1 MGNLLGWA
9 MDEAPGAS
17 LVNALAS
24 TRQGNDTIFGW
35 YARYLAAKEEG
46 HDAVNGTAGILLE
59 NDGTL
64 AINNVVDR
72 MLREAPAVEF
82 SSYAPLKGLP
92 DFLDF
97 VLKIQSVYLLIY

>member
-35 YARYLAAKEEG
+35 YARYLAAKRK
-46 HDAVNGTAGILLE
+46 GT
-59 NDGTL
+59 
-64 AINNVVDR
+64 
-72 MLREAPAVEF
+72 M
-82 SSYAPLKGLP
+82 
-92 DFLDF
+92 
-97 VLKIQSVYLLIY
+97 Q

>member
-1 MGNLLGWA
+1 

-64 AINNVVDR
+64 AINDVVDK
-72 MLREAPAVEF
+72 MLREAPALEF
-82 SSYAPLKGLP
+82 SSYAPLKSLP
-92 DFLDF
+92 DFLDLSISLHL
-97 VLKIQSVYLLIY
+97 VNIVRPSKI